1 MSPAALSVPTLPLHA
16 PLRACLLSWLRRSV
30 ARPSGYDRP
39 PPADVYRAI
48 LEKDSVIQ
56 PETLARM
63 YW

>member
-1 MSPAALSVPTLPLHA
+1 MSPAALSVPTPPLHE
-16 PLRACLLSWLRRSV
+16 PLWTCLRSWLRRSP
-30 ARPSGYDRP
+30 ARPSGYDQS

-48 LEKDSVIQ
+48 LEKDHLIQ